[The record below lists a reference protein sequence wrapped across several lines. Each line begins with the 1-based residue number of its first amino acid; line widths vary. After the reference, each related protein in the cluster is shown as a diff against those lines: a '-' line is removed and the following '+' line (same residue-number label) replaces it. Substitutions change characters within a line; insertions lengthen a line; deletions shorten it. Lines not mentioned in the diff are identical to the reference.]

1 MTAPTPHEGT
11 IIREAFAG
19 DYDAI
24 LDVWNKTGLKPRVSG
39 RDGRTAFEH
48 QLTQFPGLYLVAEDG
63 SRIIGVVM
71 GTHDHRKGWI
81 NRLAVL
87 PEYRRRGIGHALAK
101 ACDAAIRAGG
111 IEIVAA
117 FVEEGNEASMR
128 LFRDLGYK
136 SDVPVKYFRKLDR
149 PDA

>member
-1 MTAPTPHEGT
+1 MTASAPNEGL
-11 IIREAFAG
+11 IIREVVAD

-24 LDVWNKTGLKPRVSG
+24 LHVWNLTGLKPRVTG
-39 RDGRTAFEH
+39 RDSRASFER
-48 QLTQFPGLYLVAEDG
+48 QLKHFPGLYLVAEDEN
-63 SRIIGVVM
+63 RVIGVVM

-87 PEYRRRGIGHALAK
+87 PEYRRRGIGRSLAQ

-117 FVEEGNEASMR
+117 FVDEGNDASMR

-136 SDVPVKYFRKLDR
+136 SDVPVTYFRKLDR